1 MAVSLSVANSNTKT
15 LILTNSSSNHY
26 KQSAK
31 ASPWPSGRSIM
42 GWKPTVLL
50 LLFKT
55 KTMAQLV
62 VACRMKNIILAVLLT
77 VSFQEQDHAWLS
89 SWLTFV
95 RFHWGYSLS
104 WFVGNKKKVYCS
116 FVNPQDFY
124 GHGLVDGRSYDSFS
138 SVLLSFFRLRP

>member
-26 KQSAK
+26 KQSVK
-31 ASPWPSGRSIM
+31 ASPWPCWRSIM

-55 KTMAQLV
+55 KTTAQLV
-62 VACRMKNIILAVLLT
+62 VVCRMKNRILAVLLT
-77 VSFQEQDHAWLS
+77 VSFQEQDHAGLS
-89 SWLTFV
+89 SWLPFV

-104 WFVGNKKKVYCS
+104 WFVGNKKMS
-116 FVNPQDFY
+116 I
-124 GHGLVDGRSYDSFS
+124 
-138 SVLLSFFRLRP
+138 VLLSTLRTSTATAWWTVGHTIPFLLFSCHSSD